1 MRKRISSRK
10 FGKLSAHRKA
20 MMSNLASSL
29 IEHKRIK
36 TTHQKALE
44 IRKFIEP
51 MVTKAKDH
59 TVHNRREVLKKIHN
73 HDAVKTLFDEIA
85 PSYSDRPGGYTRII
99 KLNNRLGD
107 NAEMAMI
114 ELVDFNELLTK
125 DQVKKKKTRR
135 RGGKKTASTAPVSS
149 PVPIEDA
156 SWSKSTGL
164 SNSLNEPSGNF
175 TFNIDYLSFLISGT
189 GS

>member
-44 IRKFIEP
+44 LRKFIEP

-73 HDAVKTLFDEIA
+73 SDAVKTLFDVIA
-85 PSYSDRPGGYTRII
+85 PSYSDRPGGYT
-99 KLNNRLGD
+99 
-107 NAEMAMI
+107 E
-114 ELVDFNELLTK
+114 
-125 DQVKKKKTRR
+125 
-135 RGGKKTASTAPVSS
+135 
-149 PVPIEDA
+149 
-156 SWSKSTGL
+156 
-164 SNSLNEPSGNF
+164 
-175 TFNIDYLSFLISGT
+175 
-189 GS
+189 